1 MIDLPWLLGDQW
13 AISIEDL
20 QEAATIAKLV
30 IVAPIGCDRGESIEG
45 ACRRRGTR
53 SVALLFR
60 DYLVDYSPLQRRQLA
75 DNRWDVVD
83 VEDCESSQFVRLLRE
98 ILAEVDVSDPVLI
111 DITGLPMPALA
122 MLVRILLEKNIQN
135 VTWIYAEPHQYLGGA
150 STEFATGLQS
160 VSPLRGFAAQPEDGD
175 EGAFVVLAGYDS
187 AALRAVADYRKGA
200 KPRYLVI
207 PFPPLQAQMYQ
218 EGILR
223 IQEVRDSL
231 LVDAGD
237 NARGVRV
244 PAFDAWGT
252 VEALASLFGRSDG
265 RVFSVAPLST
275 KPQTLGVFLWWSRL
289 SPEQRAQVSII
300 APRYARLQF
309 RVSEGTGR
317 IWKYR
322 LYPRILGRDPV
333 IAGKS
338 A

>member
-1 MIDLPWLLGDQW
+1 MVIDLPWLIGDQW
-13 AISIEDL
+13 AISAQDL
-20 QEAATIAKLV
+20 QEAATAAELV
-30 IVAPIGCDRGESIEG
+30 IVAPTGCDRSESIERT
-45 ACRRRGTR
+45 CRRRGTR

-60 DYLVDYSPLQRRQLA
+60 DYLDDYSPLQRRQFA
-75 DNRWDVVD
+75 ENGWDVVD
-83 VEDCESSQFVRLLRE
+83 VDNCESFQFVGLLRGL
-98 ILAEVDVSDPVLI
+98 LAEIEASDSVLI

-122 MLVRILLEKNIQN
+122 IFVRILLERNAQN

-150 STEFATGLQS
+150 GTEFATGLQS
-160 VSPLRGFAAQPEDGD
+160 VSPLRGFAAQSDDGD
-175 EGAFVVLAGYDS
+175 EGVFVVFAGYDS

-200 KPRYLVI
+200 RPRYLVV

-252 VEALASLFGRSDG
+252 VEALGLLFEKSLG
-265 RVFSVAPLST
+265 RVFTVAPLST

-289 SPEQRAQVSII
+289 AVEQQGRVSII
-300 APRYARLQF
+300 APRYARLRF

-317 IWKYR
+317 IWMYR
-322 LYPRILGRDPV
+322 LYPGQTIPR
-333 IAGKS
+333 
-338 A
+338 